1 MCFIILCTQ
10 PDGTLFFLIFTYLRG
25 RSHWISRDYASN
37 VAICH
42 FLKPETNKGDFRL
55 YFELLWKWQ
64 KEKISITCPRVCQ
77 TKDLCRKM
85 YKKGNF
91 SPAIIEKSSLFYV
104 PMNHLTFWKGRLEAP
119 TFFAIKTPRQAVW
132 VPYDS
137 RQLSKIP
144 LSASLWGEVVKATI
158 KLAYLYRPLSI
169 STVSIWNDGKI
180 TPSTNKHGQVNAIII
195 WININWNWNYGVKY
209 RS

>member
-1 MCFIILCTQ
+1 MDSWCVESEKWVEIFFHHWTSKKIPFLY
-10 PDGTLFFLIFTYLRG
+10 FFLHKSWIWRTLGHVMDIFSY
-25 RSHWISRDYASN
+25 
-37 VAICH
+37 CH
-42 FLKPETNKGDFRL
+42 FHIAS
-55 YFELLWKWQ
+55 
-64 KEKISITCPRVCQ
+64 KECFWP
-77 TKDLCRKM
+77 
-85 YKKGNF
+85 KKF
-91 SPAIIEKSSLFYV
+91 SNYIQGFKSANLAIFWFTRIEKSFLFYV
-104 PMNHLTFWKGRLEAP
+104 PMNHLNFWKGKLEAP